1 MPPNNIIWWFPLEV
15 TLKKQCFNTLTCYAG
30 IDLFVPVP
38 ALFMGNCLWEV
49 VVFLHLLC
57 FPQTS
62 LSWISSIF
70 FFFPSVKSMEGVY
83 RGLSETNTSLQKL
96 LPMSDSASESGSPVG
111 VQDRKQLLIS
121 TQNGISIVNFV
132 HTHNKLTFTQLNILW
147 NVRVHVKYA
156 DGNYGR
162 FKNLKNWGIN
172 TTLIVSVWKT
182 MWSYCFTT
190 K

>member
-1 MPPNNIIWWFPLEV
+1 MLCWDRPVCACPSPVYGELPLRGGSFPPSPLLS
-15 TLKKQCFNTLTCYAG
+15 T
-30 IDLFVPVP
+30 DLIVLDQLNF
-38 ALFMGNCLWEV
+38 
-49 VVFLHLLC
+49 
-57 FPQTS
+57 
-62 LSWISSIF
+62 F